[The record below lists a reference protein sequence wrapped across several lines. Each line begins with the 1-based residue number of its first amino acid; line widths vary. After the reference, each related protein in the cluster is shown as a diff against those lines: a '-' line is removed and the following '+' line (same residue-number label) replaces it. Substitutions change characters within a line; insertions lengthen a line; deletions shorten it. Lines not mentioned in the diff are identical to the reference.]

1 MHEVSI
7 AYSLLRQVTDAAER
21 NGLSTVQSVGVAV
34 GRMSGVVPD
43 ALAFAFEVLRQGPVV
58 GDAKLEVRHT
68 DGLELQ
74 MEWVQGEP

>member
-7 AYSLLRQVTDAAER
+7 AYSLLRQVADVAER
-21 NGLSTVQSVGVAV
+21 NGLSTVQGVGVAV
-34 GRMSGVVPD
+34 GRLSGVVPD

-58 GDAKLEVRHT
+58 GSAELEVRHT

-74 MEWVQGEP
+74 LEWVQGEP